1 LKPNIRI
8 TLLAVALLAMA
19 GVALPQDPNAP
30 APRRPL
36 GFKVFNNMDRPVT
49 GTWDLEIPLSPARR
63 LEISEAVSGNPEV
76 LVGRDASS
84 GEEILRLTKKKEGIG
99 FDGQLSRL
107 LSPCGYD
114 TLSISEFLP
123 LGDSAVLRFEMT
135 PPSGPCAPIDSGQ
148 AGKFFVFSRKG
159 GPVKLRAFTDISASN
174 TREAYSIGGDRP
186 NTEVTTDLTP
196 GGVSVDDGAELKFI
210 QRVKA
215 PLDGSF
221 WLEVEA
227 VLSPAAGVRAPRGFI
242 LPESVRF
249 VGSLTLRRAR

>member
-1 LKPNIRI
+1 MP
-8 TLLAVALLAMA
+8 

-30 APRRPL
+30 PPHRL
-36 GFKVFNNMDRPVT
+36 IGFKVFNNMDQPVT
-49 GTWDLEIPLSPARR
+49 GSWVLEIPLSPARR
-63 LEISEAVSGNPEV
+63 LEISEAVSGNPDV

-84 GEEILRLTKKKEGIG
+84 GEEILRLTRKKEGIG

-135 PPSGPCAPIDSGQ
+135 PPSAPCAPIDSGQ

-159 GPVKLRAFTDISASN
+159 GPVKLRAFSDISASN
-174 TREAYSIGGDRP
+174 VRETYSIGGDRP
-186 NTEVTTDLTP
+186 NTEVTTDLTL

-210 QRVKA
+210 RRVKA

-221 WLEVEA
+221 WFEVEA
-227 VLSPAAGVRAPRGFI
+227 VLSPAAGVRAPRGFL
-242 LPESVRF
+242 LPDSIRF
-249 VGSLTLRRAR
+249 VGSLTLHRAK